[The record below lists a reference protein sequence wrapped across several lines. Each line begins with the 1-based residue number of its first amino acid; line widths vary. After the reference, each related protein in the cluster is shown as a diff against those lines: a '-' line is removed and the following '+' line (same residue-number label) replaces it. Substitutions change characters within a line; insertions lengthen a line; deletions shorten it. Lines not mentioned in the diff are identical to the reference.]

1 MMASMSQSWI
11 KLPRLTNHIP
21 TKLTTIFLNHQQ
33 IEAIQHP
40 AHHKILTGPFGGGK
54 TVVLAEIAKALLIKV
69 FGLFLFN
76 PVYEKLYY

>member
-1 MMASMSQSWI
+1 MASMSQSWI

-40 AHHKILTGPFGGGK
+40 AHHKLLTGPFGGGK
-54 TVVLAEIAKALLIKV
+54 TVVLAEIAKELLKV
-69 FGLFLFN
+69 F
-76 PVYEKLYY
+76 EKFTQDFVMSYS